1 MKYIFTIIGTML
13 LLSSCNTN
21 RSDEENI
28 QRLLDSQAEIEEA
41 QEQSL
46 ERLEEIKDS
55 LAAQRKSLLNKRDS
69 TDQQIR
75 EMERDQLFLA
85 NQLKKEEASEITEAR
100 SELEHRVTAYQDSIS
115 LLRRELFA
123 LNNQLDSVERNIS
136 IYQIQEE
143 RTEET
148 LESGISE
155 IDQEMERREIQ
166 KQQALKRL
174 DLLRKRSLVADKK
187 MEAFQME
194 RQMYA
199 DELNALLRENASDT
213 EKAPF
218 QARISEMDS
227 ILGIQQAYKKALH
240 EEISEAQTFIAET
253 DAFLNEMEDQI
264 KEEYDKKAV
273 IESFIAAEKQRLMK
287 ELQEIQATRQSLLNE
302 QSQVANDL
310 ASTEQQIALLDRDLE
325 LIRNREM
332 SDLLELQAD
341 IEKSEASLAE
351 EEIGLIEDEEGRVVR
366 SSPSDSASEEMIS
379 VISMGNQLDS
389 LNELIQQE
397 KAEIAKTRRDLAERR
412 AEAAEKRA
420 TFGRALGITILLLVI
435 AGIGLLTL
443 FYFLGRKSRR

>member
-55 LAAQRKSLLNKRDS
+55 LAVQRKSLLKKRDS

-85 NQLKKEEASEITEAR
+85 NQLKEVEASEITETR
-100 SELEHRVTAYQDSIS
+100 SELEHRVKTYQDSIS
-115 LLRRELFA
+115 LLKGELFD

-136 IYQIQEE
+136 IFQIQEE
-143 RTEET
+143 RSEER

-199 DELNALLRENASDT
+199 DELDALLRENASDT

-227 ILGIQQAYKKALH
+227 TLGIQQAHKKALQ

-264 KEEYDKKAV
+264 KEEYDKNAV

-412 AEAAEKRA
+412 SEAAEKRA
-420 TFGRALGITILLLVI
+420 TFGRALGITILLLAI